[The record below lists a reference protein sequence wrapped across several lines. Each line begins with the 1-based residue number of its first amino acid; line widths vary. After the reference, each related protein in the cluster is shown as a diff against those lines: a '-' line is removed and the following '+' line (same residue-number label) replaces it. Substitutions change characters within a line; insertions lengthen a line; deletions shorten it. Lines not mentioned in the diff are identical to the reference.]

1 MRWPLASPQ
10 HLIGCGRGAPIISPS
25 QATTLATA
33 TVKGLITGREEQAG
47 C

>member
-10 HLIGCGRGAPIISPS
+10 HLIGYSRGAPTISPS
-25 QATTLATA
+25 QATIPATA
-33 TVKGLITGREEQAG
+33 AVKGLITGREEQAE